1 MSSPEDNAVVRSNPI
16 RSYTV
21 FTGIVE
27 GIGKVESLR
36 VGAGAACRLTVKTN
50 LEVGKLPIGA
60 SIAVNGACLTIVAR
74 RSGRPSTFQADVG
87 PETIACTTLG
97 GLRPGDRVHLEPA
110 LRLGD
115 SLGGHM
121 MSGHVDSTGRVESAR
136 KQAGTLALRVTAPD
150 DLATYLFKKGSIAI
164 DGVSLTINRVEG
176 SSFEVLL
183 IPHTLEV
190 TLLSELRAGSRV
202 NLEADMIAKQVARIV
217 ERIHAR

>member
-1 MSSPEDNAVVRSNPI
+1 M
-16 RSYTV
+16 

-36 VGAGAACRLTVKTN
+36 MGIGGTRRLTVKTN
-50 LEVGKLPIGA
+50 LEVGKLPLGA

-74 RSGRPSTFQADVG
+74 RAGHPSMFQADVG
-87 PETIACTTLG
+87 PETLACTTLG
-97 GLRPGDRVHLEPA
+97 SLGAGANVHLEPA

-121 MSGHVDSTGRVESAR
+121 VSGHVDGTGQVKSAR
-136 KQAGTLALRVTAPD
+136 KQGTTLALRVTAPD
-150 DLATYLFKKGSIAI
+150 DIAPCLFKKGSIAI
-164 DGVSLTINRVEG
+164 DGVSLTLNQVEG

-190 TLLSELRAGSRV
+190 TLLGELRADSRV
-202 NLEADMIAKQVARIV
+202 NLEADMIAKQVAHLF
-217 ERIHAR
+217 ERIHAH

>member
-1 MSSPEDNAVVRSNPI
+1 M
-16 RSYTV
+16 

-36 VGAGAACRLTVKTN
+36 VGAGATRRLTVKTN

-97 GLRPGDRVHLEPA
+97 GLGPGQRVHLEPA

-121 MSGHVDSTGRVESAR
+121 MSGHVDGTGRVESAR
-136 KQAGTLALRVTAPD
+136 KQAGTLALRVAAPD
-150 DLATYLFKKGSIAI
+150 ELATYLFKKGSIAI
-164 DGVSLTINRVEG
+164 DGVSLTINQVEG

-190 TLLSELRAGSRV
+190 TLLGELRAGSRV
-202 NLEADMIAKQVARIV
+202 NLEADMIAKQVARFV

>member
-1 MSSPEDNAVVRSNPI
+1 
-16 RSYTV
+16 V

-36 VGAGAACRLTVKTN
+36 MGVGGTRRLTVKTN
-50 LEVGKLPIGA
+50 LEVGKLPLGA

-74 RSGRPSTFQADVG
+74 RAGHPSMFQADVG
-87 PETIACTTLG
+87 PETLACTTLG
-97 GLRPGDRVHLEPA
+97 SLGAGANVHLEPA

-121 MSGHVDSTGRVESAR
+121 VSGHVDGTGRIESAR
-136 KQAGTLALRVTAPD
+136 KQGTTLALRVTAPD
-150 DLATYLFKKGSIAI
+150 DLAPCLFKKGSIAI
-164 DGVSLTINRVEG
+164 DGVSLTLNQVEG

-190 TLLSELRAGSRV
+190 TLLGELRADSRV
-202 NLEADMIAKQVARIV
+202 NLEADMIAKQVAHLF

>member
-1 MSSPEDNAVVRSNPI
+1 M
-16 RSYTV
+16 

-36 VGAGAACRLTVKTN
+36 MGIGGTRRLTVKTN
-50 LEVGKLPIGA
+50 LEVGKLPLGA

-74 RSGRPSTFQADVG
+74 RAGHPSMFQADVG
-87 PETIACTTLG
+87 PETLACTTLG
-97 GLRPGDRVHLEPA
+97 SLGAGANVHLEPA

-121 MSGHVDSTGRVESAR
+121 VSGHVDGTGQVKSAR
-136 KQAGTLALRVTAPD
+136 KQGTTLALRVTAPD
-150 DLATYLFKKGSIAI
+150 AIAPCLFKKGSIAI
-164 DGVSLTINRVEG
+164 DGVSLTLNQVEG

-190 TLLSELRAGSRV
+190 TLLGELRADSRV
-202 NLEADMIAKQVARIV
+202 NLEADMIAKQVAHLF
-217 ERIHAR
+217 ERIHAH

>member
-1 MSSPEDNAVVRSNPI
+1 MSSPGDSAVVRSKAT
-16 RSYTV
+16 RSHTV

-36 VGAGAACRLTVKTN
+36 AGAGAARRLTVKTN

-87 PETIACTTLG
+87 PETLACTTLG
-97 GLRPGDRVHLEPA
+97 GLAPGDRVHLEPA

-121 MSGHVDSTGRVESAR
+121 MSGHVDGTGRVESAR
-136 KQAGTLALRVTAPD
+136 KQAGTLGLR
-150 DLATYLFKKGSIAI
+150 LATPGDVAPYLLKKGSIAI
-164 DGVSLTINRVEG
+164 DGVSLTINQVDG

-190 TLLSELRAGSRV
+190 TLLGELRAGSRV
-202 NLEADMIAKQVARIV
+202 NLEADMIAKQVARFV

>member
-1 MSSPEDNAVVRSNPI
+1 M
-16 RSYTV
+16 

-36 VGAGAACRLTVKTN
+36 AGAGDTRRLTVKTA
-50 LEVGKLPIGA
+50 LEVGKLPLGA
-60 SIAVNGACLTIVAR
+60 SIAVNGACLTVVAR
-74 RSGRPSTFQADVG
+74 RAGRPSTFQADVG
-87 PETIACTTLG
+87 PETLACTTLG
-97 GLRPGDRVHLEPA
+97 SLGPGTRVHLEPA

-121 MSGHVDSTGRVESAR
+121 VSGHVDGTGRVESAR

-150 DLATYLFKKGSIAI
+150 DVALYLFKKGSIAI
-164 DGVSLTINRVEG
+164 DGVSLTVNKVEDA
-176 SSFEVLL
+176 SFEVLL

-190 TLLSELRAGSRV
+190 TLLGELRAGSRV
-202 NLEADMIAKQVARIV
+202 NLEADMIAKQVARFV

>member
-1 MSSPEDNAVVRSNPI
+1 
-16 RSYTV
+16 V

-36 VGAGAACRLTVKTN
+36 MGIGGTRRLTVKTN
-50 LEVGKLPIGA
+50 LEVGKLPLGA

-74 RSGRPSTFQADVG
+74 RAGHPSMFQADVG
-87 PETIACTTLG
+87 PETLACTTLG
-97 GLRPGDRVHLEPA
+97 SLGAGANVHLEPA

-121 MSGHVDSTGRVESAR
+121 VSGHVDGTGQVKSAR
-136 KQAGTLALRVTAPD
+136 KQGTTLALRVTAPD
-150 DLATYLFKKGSIAI
+150 AIAPCLFKKGSIAM
-164 DGVSLTINRVEG
+164 DGVSLTLNQVEG

-190 TLLSELRAGSRV
+190 TLLGELRADSRV
-202 NLEADMIAKQVARIV
+202 NLEADMIAKQVAHLF
-217 ERIHAR
+217 ERIHAH

>member
-1 MSSPEDNAVVRSNPI
+1 M
-16 RSYTV
+16 

-36 VGAGAACRLTVKTN
+36 AGAGDTRRLTVKTT
-50 LEVGKLPIGA
+50 LEVGKLPLGA

-87 PETIACTTLG
+87 PETLSCTTLG
-97 GLRPGDRVHLEPA
+97 SLGPGTRVHLEPA

-121 MSGHVDSTGRVESAR
+121 VSGHVDGTGRVESAR
-136 KQAGTLALRVTAPD
+136 KQAGTLALRVSAPD
-150 DLATYLFKKGSIAI
+150 DVAPYLFKKGSIAI
-164 DGVSLTINRVEG
+164 DGVSLTVNKVEG
-176 SSFEVLL
+176 ALFEVLL

-190 TLLSELRAGSRV
+190 TLLGELRAGSRV
-202 NLEADMIAKQVARIV
+202 NLEADMIAKQVARFV

>member
-1 MSSPEDNAVVRSNPI
+1 M
-16 RSYTV
+16 

-36 VGAGAACRLTVKTN
+36 MGVGGTRRLTVKTN
-50 LEVGKLPIGA
+50 LEVGKLPLGA

-74 RSGRPSTFQADVG
+74 RAGHPSMFQADVG
-87 PETIACTTLG
+87 PETLACTTLG
-97 GLRPGDRVHLEPA
+97 SLGAGANVHLEPA

-121 MSGHVDSTGRVESAR
+121 VSGHVDGTGQVKSAR
-136 KQAGTLALRVTAPD
+136 KQGTTLALRVTAPD
-150 DLATYLFKKGSIAI
+150 DIAPCLFKKGSIAI
-164 DGVSLTINRVEG
+164 DGVSLTLNQVEG

-190 TLLSELRAGSRV
+190 TLLGELRADSRV
-202 NLEADMIAKQVARIV
+202 NLEADMIAKQVAHLF
-217 ERIHAR
+217 ERIHAH

>member
-1 MSSPEDNAVVRSNPI
+1 
-16 RSYTV
+16 V

-36 VGAGAACRLTVKTN
+36 VGAGDTRRLTVRTA
-50 LEVGKLPIGA
+50 LEVGKLPLGA

-74 RSGRPSTFQADVG
+74 RTGRPSTFQADVG
-87 PETIACTTLG
+87 PETLACTTLG
-97 GLRPGDRVHLEPA
+97 SLGPGMRVHLELA

-121 MSGHVDSTGRVESAR
+121 VSGHVDSTGRVESAR
-136 KQAGTLALRVTAPD
+136 KQAGTLALRVAAPD
-150 DLATYLFKKGSIAI
+150 DVAPYLFKKGSIAI
-164 DGVSLTINRVEG
+164 DGVSLTVNKVEG
-176 SSFEVLL
+176 ASFEALL

-190 TLLSELRAGSRV
+190 TLLGELRAGSRV
-202 NLEADMIAKQVARIV
+202 NLEADMIAKQVARFV

>member
-1 MSSPEDNAVVRSNPI
+1 
-16 RSYTV
+16 V

-27 GIGKVESLR
+27 GLGKVESLR
-36 VGAGAACRLTVKTN
+36 ASAGGTRRLTVKTS
-50 LEVGKLPIGA
+50 LEVGKLPVGA

-74 RSGRPSTFQADVG
+74 RAGRPSTLQADVG
-87 PETIACTTLG
+87 PETLACTTLG
-97 GLRPGDRVHLEPA
+97 SLVAGSRVHLEPA

-121 MSGHVDSTGRVESAR
+121 VSGHVDGTGRVESAR
-136 KQAGTLALRVTAPD
+136 KQATTLALRVAAPD
-150 DLATYLFKKGSIAI
+150 ALAAFLFKKGSIAI
-164 DGVSLTINRVEG
+164 DGVSLTINQVEG

-190 TLLSELRAGSRV
+190 TLLGETRAGNRV
-202 NLEADMIAKQVARIV
+202 NLEADMIAKQVARFV